1 MDCESASLN
10 NCSCSAYA
18 YDSEECTLW
27 SGDLL
32 NLQQLSDSDSN
43 AGDFHL
49 KLADF
54 EQNRRGKKKG
64 MLILVVVGHKTYK
77 MAIDSVKLNVI
88 YFLLQ
93 FQAASRSYGSLL
105 H

>member
-1 MDCESASLN
+1 M
-10 NCSCSAYA
+10 
-18 YDSEECTLW
+18 
-27 SGDLL
+27 
-32 NLQQLSDSDSN
+32 QQLLECDSN
-43 AGDFHL
+43 VGDFHL
-49 KLADF
+49 KLADS

-64 MLILVVVGHKTYK
+64 MLILVVVGYKAYK

>member
-18 YDSEECTLW
+18 YDSKECTVW

-32 NLQQLSDSDSN
+32 NLQQLSESDSN

-49 KLADF
+49 KLADS

-64 MLILVVVGHKTYK
+64 MLILVVVGHKAYK
-77 MAIDSVKLNVI
+77 LAIDSVKLNII